1 MIEPTSKS
9 LQQQQQQR
17 RGRRQKRSRRLGVLK
32 ETLQQTRWRRGWCF
46 CFACSGGFAA
56 AITSLLQANF
66 ISIGQSVASRQGF
79 SSSSR
84 TANRTSALQFH
95 ALLYIEKKKTKP
107 VRLPV
112 LRCLLSLPWAG
123 ADPVGHIKHSLP
135 SAGMCLRSGDEIPAS
150 TALGAGTVIVMICA
164 VH

>member
-1 MIEPTSKS
+1 M
-9 LQQQQQQR
+9 
-17 RGRRQKRSRRLGVLK
+17 LK

-95 ALLYIEKKKTKP
+95 ALLYIEKKKKQN
-107 VRLPV
+107 RYGFLF
-112 LRCLLSLPWAG
+112 CG
-123 ADPVGHIKHSLP
+123 AYYH
-135 SAGMCLRSGDEIPAS
+135 
-150 TALGAGTVIVMICA
+150 LGWRRPRWS
-164 VH
+164 H